1 MNGKGKEKKKKIEKI
16 ENRVLFELLI
26 YTEQSYEETSTEPI
40 NKWPRKKIVLGLECC
55 TRSEISYGCSTE
67 TVSKQ

>member
-1 MNGKGKEKKKKIEKI
+1 MEGKKKIEKI

-26 YTEQSYEETSTEPI
+26 YTEKSSEETSTEPR
-40 NKWPRKKIVLGLECC
+40 NKWPRKKKIDLGLECC
-55 TRSEISYGCSTE
+55 TRSEISYGSSTE